1 MTNKVQ
7 YFVDDILAKKY
18 LSYAVSTI
26 ISRSLPDVR
35 DGLKPV
41 HRRIIYSM
49 HQLKL
54 HNGSPFKKSAR
65 IVGDVMG
72 KFHPHGD
79 KAIYDSLVRM
89 AQDFSIRAPLIEG
102 QGNFGNI
109 DGDNAAAMRYTEAR
123 LDLVSNYFFDGI
135 EENAVD
141 FIENYDGQ
149 NLEPVVLPSKLPNIL
164 LNGAVGI
171 AVGMATNIPPH
182 NLFELNNAL
191 IKLIK
196 KPSVTL
202 SNLLKDFQGPDFPTG
217 GEILMTSYEKKEIY
231 KNGRGSFTI
240 RSKWEKENLK
250 NGMYQIVITE
260 IPYQI
265 NKARLI
271 EQLANLINNKKIPL
285 EDVLDES
292 DEQIRIVLKPRNRN
306 IEAEKLIELCFKLS
320 DLSTK
325 YSCNFNV
332 LEKGIL
338 PKQLGLKDILIN
350 FITYR
355 KTTVKRK
362 SLFNKE
368 KISKRLIILD
378 GYLIA
383 YKSLDAIIKI
393 IRKKDDPKKEII
405 KKYKLSEIQAEAI
418 LNMRLGSL
426 KKLDERSTKKEI
438 TDLKGELNYLNKLVK
453 NKNILEKHITDELKE
468 INEEIDEEITARRTK
483 VNSKNI
489 TDIEVNIDEFHEV
502 EKMTVILTKDGF
514 LKTFKDH
521 LEDEKIN
528 NNIQNVVSYKK
539 ILSNQK
545 LLLFVSSGRV
555 YTIDPNALPTGKSN
569 PKSFIFFVESNSNEQ
584 LIGILPYE
592 DDLKCIVASK
602 FGKGFIADLN
612 EIQTSQKK
620 GKQLLNLKS
629 GDQLLNI
636 TNKVDTHIACVA
648 KNSKLL
654 IFKTKD
660 LPILKR
666 GGGVQLQRIK
676 KGESLSDIQTFNLSD
691 GITWKIGSQL
701 RNETDID
708 FWIGKRSQVGK
719 KIPKRF
725 NKNLKLHNDQS

>member
-196 KPSVTL
+196 KPSITL

-602 FGKGFIADLN
+602 FGKGFIADLS

-620 GKQLLNLKS
+620 GKQLFNLKS

-636 TNKVDTHIACVA
+636 TNKINTHIACVA

-660 LPILKR
+660 LPVLKR
-666 GGGVQLQRIK
+666 GGGVQLQKIK

-719 KIPKRF
+719 KVPKRF
-725 NKNLKLHNDQS
+725 NKYLKLYDEES

>member
-1 MTNKVQ
+1 MTNNVQ
-7 YFVDDILAKKY
+7 YFVDDILAQKY

-196 KPSVTL
+196 KPSITL

>member
-196 KPSVTL
+196 KPSITL

-217 GEILMTSYEKKEIY
+217 GNISMTSYEKKEIY

-648 KNSKLL
+648 NNSKLL